1 MGSNS
6 IKLHRIIRSTPERLY
21 RAFLDPEAICKWMPP
36 YGFTCKVHHQ
46 DARVGGTYK
55 MSFTNFGTG
64 KTNTFSGKYIE
75 LVPNELIV
83 YTDQFDDPSLPGTL
97 QNRVSLKAVSCGTEL
112 TIIQEGIPDAIP
124 VEFCYLGWKESID
137 LLEKLVEPNI
147 PD

>member
-6 IKLHRIIRSTPERLY
+6 IKLHRIIRSTPEKIY

-36 YGFTCKVHHQ
+36 YGFTCKIHHQ

-55 MSFTNFGTG
+55 MSFTNFGTD
-64 KTNTFSGKYIE
+64 KANTFSGKYIE

-83 YTDQFDDPSLPGTL
+83 NTDEFDDPSLPGTL

-112 TIIQEGIPDAIP
+112 TIIQDGIPDAIP

>member
-1 MGSNS
+1 MGANS
-6 IKLHRIIRSTPERLY
+6 IKLHRIIRSTPEKLY

-36 YGFTCKVHHQ
+36 YGFTCKVYHL
-46 DARVGGTYK
+46 DAKVGGTYK

-64 KTNTFSGKYIE
+64 KSNSFSGKYIE

-83 YTDQFDDPSLPGTL
+83 NTDEFDDPSLPGTM
-97 QNRVSLKAVSCGTEL
+97 QTKVSLKTVSCGTEL
-112 TIIQEGIPDAIP
+112 TIIQEGIPEVIP
-124 VEFCYLGWKESID
+124 LEFCYLGWKESID